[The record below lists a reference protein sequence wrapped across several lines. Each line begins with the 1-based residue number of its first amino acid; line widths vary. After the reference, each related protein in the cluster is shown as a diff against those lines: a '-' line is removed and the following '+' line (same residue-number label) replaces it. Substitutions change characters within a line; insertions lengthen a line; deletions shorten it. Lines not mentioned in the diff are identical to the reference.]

1 MDKLK
6 LTVQKQGR
14 LNEQSLKLIE
24 DCGIMLTREGKSK
37 LVSVGQNFP
46 LELLYVRDDDIP
58 QYVFDGVADIGIV
71 GENVVLE
78 KDRDIK
84 IIERLGFARCR
95 LSLAI
100 PQTDVYTGKDYFQ
113 GKRIATSYP
122 GILRK
127 YLNENNIKAEVHEI
141 SGSVEIAPGIGLAEA
156 IFDVVSSGSTLVSN
170 RLKEVEVVCHS
181 EAVIVG
187 IPDLP
192 ESKKKILDDLVFRIQ
207 SVQRSKNNK
216 YILLN
221 APNDKLDKIVK
232 LLPGMKSP
240 TIIPLY
246 EKGWSSLHSVINENE
261 FWEVINKLKE
271 YGAQGILVTSIE
283 KMII

>member
-6 LTVQKQGR
+6 LTIQKQGR
-14 LNEQSLKLIE
+14 LNKKSLKLIE
-24 DCGIMLTREGKSK
+24 DCGIILTQEGKSK

-71 GENVVLE
+71 GENVVVE
-78 KDRDIK
+78 KDKDIQ
-84 IIERLGFARCR
+84 ITARLGFARCR

-100 PQTDVYTGKDYFQ
+100 PQSERYTGKDYFQ

-141 SGSVEIAPGIGLAEA
+141 SGSVEIAPGIGLTDS
-156 IFDVVSSGSTLVSN
+156 IFDIVSSGSTLVSN
-170 RLKEVEVVCHS
+170 RLKEVETVCNS
-181 EAVIVG
+181 EAVIVVTAN
-187 IPDLP
+187 LP
-192 ESKKKILDDLVFRIQ
+192 ESKKKILDDLLFRVQ
-207 SVQRSKNNK
+207 AVQRAGNNK

-221 APNDKLDKIVK
+221 APNDNLDKIVR

-261 FWEVINKLKE
+261 FWQVINKLKE